1 MHDVEDE
8 VRELLQERAGDVGFD
23 PQLPPRVTRGSRR
36 RRALTVA
43 AAGLG
48 AAALVLVAVV
58 GLRAFSVF
66 DSGTPATSPEPT
78 PTAGVETWLGIWE
91 YTTREAAEAAQA
103 QVDAGHMPWQTD
115 ARAFLEAYATR
126 SDGLGWERVYF
137 DESLDSPDTGGSGP
151 LTIHLGDCPAVRDR
165 TCPHQA
171 DVTIERLL
179 RRDRTGIWSVTALLE
194 SPQATPAGEVPP
206 TFVGVADG
214 AVVVASTETGQILS
228 TIAGPDV
235 VGDRVGGADFF
246 TTTVA
251 LSPDRRGVY
260 FTAFESQGAGRRL
273 MLAPLDGAAPQDLG
287 LGWGPLPSPD
297 GGRLA
302 YVACA
307 HDGCG
312 GAIVVR
318 DLRTGTETRVAI
330 DPLDA
335 DVLGVPAAWL
345 PDGRLA
351 VNLVYPGDSPGSI
364 RVIDPDSPPTAA
376 IDAPEVEP
384 VVPDVSSW
392 RAVGYHGPTDGLLAV
407 EACCGLQGGTMRVV
421 SVDPD
426 TGRELG
432 TIVRGGWWVVEPD
445 ASGRDLLLIDDQGS
459 VHVARDGEATRHV
472 ADGFADVD
480 W

>member
-115 ARAFLEAYATR
+115 ARAFLA
-126 SDGLGWERVYF
+126 
-137 DESLDSPDTGGSGP
+137 
-151 LTIHLGDCPAVRDR
+151 
-165 TCPHQA
+165 A

-228 TIAGPDV
+228 TIAGRDV

-364 RVIDPDSPPTAA
+364 RVIDPDSPPTAVV
-376 IDAPEVEP
+376 DAPEVEP
-384 VVPDVSSW
+384 VVSDVSSW